1 MFNFE
6 TLMSKKFHFDVCKF
20 KKTLIFGKF
29 NGTFFEMGD
38 VEKLEISAI
47 KKETKLNK
55 KKLPEKEVFQ
65 RKVKSLIKLEKN
77 RK

>member
-55 KKLPEKEVFQ
+55 KTSRKRSFPKKSKEPY
-65 RKVKSLIKLEKN
+65 
-77 RK
+77 